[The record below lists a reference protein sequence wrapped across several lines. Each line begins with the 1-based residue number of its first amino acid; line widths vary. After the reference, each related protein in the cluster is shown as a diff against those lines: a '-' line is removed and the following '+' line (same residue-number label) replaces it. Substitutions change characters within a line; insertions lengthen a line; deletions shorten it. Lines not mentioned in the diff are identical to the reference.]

1 MTEPR
6 TPSGRSVVFRAQA
19 LIQARAERVWD
30 ALVDLPGYSAW
41 NPWLVRAE
49 GEVRVGGVVWA
60 QVRLGA
66 KQLRAKHR
74 VLVVDPPA
82 RLCWRDAGLTAL
94 AVYGQR
100 LRVLTE
106 EGDGGVRLTQELLL
120 EGPLRGLVVRLYGE
134 GLRAGL
140 EGETQA
146 LKRFVEGGTSR

>member
-1 MTEPR
+1 MSEPR

-19 LIQARAERVWD
+19 VIQARAEQVWH
-30 ALVDLPGYSAW
+30 ALVDLPGYPAW

-74 VLVVDPPA
+74 VLVAERPV
-82 RLCWRDAGLTAL
+82 RLCWRDAGLSTIF
-94 AVYGQR
+94 VYGQR

-106 EGDGGVRLTQELLL
+106 EADGRVRLEQELLL
-120 EGPLRGLVVRLYGE
+120 EGPLQGLVVRMYGE
-134 GLRAGL
+134 SLRAGL
-140 EGETQA
+140 EAETQA